1 MKYLP
6 LLWSN
11 LMRRKARTA
20 FTLLSVSVAFV
31 LFCVLGAVR
40 LAFSSGV
47 EGAGADRLVVMSR
60 YSLVR
65 LLPLPHAGDIRGVD
79 GVVDLSHQTWFGGI
93 YQDPSNFFAQF
104 AVHAESYL
112 RIYPE
117 IVLDPA
123 ERDAFLAN
131 RAGAIVGRSTA
142 ERFGWAV
149 GDRIPIQGTIWRN
162 QRGRTGTWE
171 FVVEGIYDAG
181 RAGFNDTT
189 FYFHYEFL
197 EEGVPGIAGFVGLF
211 VARLG
216 DPALS
221 DEVSSAVDEEFAASS
236 SPTRTSSE
244 SLFLRGLANQVGNIA
259 AIVTAVLAAV
269 FFSIVVVAAQTMVQA
284 LRERT
289 AEFAVL
295 KTLGFTGGQVLGLV
309 LVESVILVGAG
320 GALGLW
326 VGAVL
331 VDAGDPTG
339 GYLPLFALPPGTL
352 PFGAALVL
360 AIGLLAGAVPCV
372 AAMRLRIVDALR
384 RV

>member
-11 LMRRKARTA
+11 LMRRKTRTT

-40 LAFSSGV
+40 LAFSGGV
-47 EGAGADRLVVMSR
+47 EGAGADRLVVTSR

-65 LLPLPHAGDIRGVD
+65 LLPLPHAGDIRVVD

-104 AVHAESYL
+104 AVDAESYL

-117 IVLDPA
+117 IVLDPV

-142 ERFGWAV
+142 ERFGWAL
-149 GDRIPIQGTIWRN
+149 GDRIPIQGTIY
-162 QRGRTGTWE
+162 QTERGRAWE
-171 FVVEGIYDAG
+171 FVIEGIYDAG

-197 EEGVPGIAGFVGLF
+197 EEGQPGIAGLAGLF

-216 DPALS
+216 DPGLS
-221 DEVSSAVDEEFAASS
+221 DEVSTAIDEGFAASA
-236 SPTRTSSE
+236 SPTRTSGE
-244 SLFLRGLANQVGNIA
+244 GLFLQGFANQVGNIA
-259 AIVTAVLAAV
+259 AIVTAVLGAV
-269 FFSIVVVAAQTMVQA
+269 FFSIVVIAAQTMAQA

-289 AEFAVL
+289 PEFAVL
-295 KTLGFTGGQVLGLV
+295 KTLGFTGGHVLGLV

-326 VGAVL
+326 IGVAAVG
-331 VDAGDPTG
+331 AGDPTG

-352 PFGAALVL
+352 PLGAVLVV

-372 AAMRLRIVDALR
+372 AAMRLRIVDGLR

>member
-1 MKYLP
+1 
-6 LLWSN
+6 
-11 LMRRKARTA
+11 MRRKARTA

-40 LAFSSGV
+40 LAFSSGI

-65 LLPLPHAGDIRGVD
+65 LLPLPHGRDIRGVD
-79 GVVDLSHQTWFGGI
+79 GVVDVSHQTWFGGV

-104 AVHAESYL
+104 AVHAESFL

-123 ERDAFLAN
+123 ERAAFLAN

-149 GDRIPIQGTIWRN
+149 GDRIPIQGTIWQNRS
-162 QRGRTGTWE
+162 GRAGTWE
-171 FVVEGIYDAG
+171 FVLEGIYDAG

-197 EEGVPGIAGFVGLF
+197 EEGAPDIAGFAGLF

-216 DPALS
+216 DPGRS
-221 DEVSSAVDEEFAASS
+221 DEVLSAVDEEFAASPN
-236 SPTRTSSE
+236 PTRTSSE
-244 SLFLRGLANQVGNIA
+244 SLFLQGLANQVGNIA
-259 AIVTAVLAAV
+259 AIVTGVLAAV
-269 FFSIVVVAAQTMVQA
+269 FFSIVVIAAQTMAQA

-295 KTLGFTGGQVLGLV
+295 KTLGFTDGHVLGLV

-326 VGAVL
+326 VGVIAVG
-331 VDAGDPTG
+331 AGDPTG
-339 GYLPLFALPPGTL
+339 GYLPLFALPPTTL
-352 PFGAALVL
+352 PFGAVLVV
-360 AIGLLAGAVPCV
+360 AVGLLAGAVPCV
-372 AAMRLRIVDALR
+372 SAMRLRIVDALR

>member
-1 MKYLP
+1 
-6 LLWSN
+6 
-11 LMRRKARTA
+11 MRRKARTA

-65 LLPLPHAGDIRGVD
+65 LLPLPHARDIRGVD
-79 GVVDLSHQTWFGGI
+79 GVVDVSHQTWFGGV

-104 AVHAESYL
+104 AVHAESFL
-112 RIYPE
+112 RLYPE

-123 ERDAFLAN
+123 ERAAFLAN
-131 RAGAIVGRSTA
+131 RAGAIVGRATA

-149 GDRIPIQGTIWRN
+149 GDRIPIRGTIWQNR
-162 QRGRTGTWE
+162 RGLAGAWE
-171 FVVEGIYDAG
+171 FVLEGIYDAG

-197 EEGVPGIAGFVGLF
+197 EEGAPEIAGFAGLF

-216 DPALS
+216 DPGRS
-221 DEVSSAVDEEFAASS
+221 DEVLSAVDEEFAASPN
-236 SPTRTSSE
+236 PTRTSSE
-244 SLFLRGLANQVGNIA
+244 SLFLQGLANQVGNIA
-259 AIVTAVLAAV
+259 AIVTGVLAAV
-269 FFSIVVVAAQTMVQA
+269 FFSIVVIAAQTMAQG

-295 KTLGFTGGQVLGLV
+295 KTLGFTGGHVLGLV

-326 VGAVL
+326 AGVAAVG
-331 VDAGDPTG
+331 AGDPTG

-352 PFGAALVL
+352 PFGAVLVV
-360 AIGLLAGAVPCV
+360 AVGLLAGAVPCV